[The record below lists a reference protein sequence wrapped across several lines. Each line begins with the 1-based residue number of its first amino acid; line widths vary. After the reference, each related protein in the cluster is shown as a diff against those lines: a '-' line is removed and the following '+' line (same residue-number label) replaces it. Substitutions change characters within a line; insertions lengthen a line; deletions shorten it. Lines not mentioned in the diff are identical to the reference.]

1 MIYPCILPLA
11 VSAFTFMMVLAIGIR
26 IVLSAQRDAA
36 NEIERLRAELQVI
49 ATTPAGPSGRTG
61 NEMYFQ
67 RRAEA
72 ALAMN
77 LKEPE

>member
-1 MIYPCILPLA
+1 MMSSTPHCDNCGEYPGHA
-11 VSAFTFMMVLAIGIR
+11 VT
-26 IVLSAQRDAA
+26 D
-36 NEIERLRAELQVI
+36 EIERLRAELQVI
-49 ATTPAGPSGRTG
+49 ATTPAGPSGRSG

-77 LKEPE
+77 PKEARE